1 MAEGD
6 TVLRAARR
14 LEAALAG
21 EALGV
26 RAPNPRGRVG
36 GVERLDGR
44 TLDGV
49 ESRGKH
55 LLLGFGDLVLH
66 SHLGMSGS
74 WRVRRPGGDFG
85 RPAGSAWAILS
96 GPENEAAQFGGP
108 TLRVLGRSEVARDR
122 VLGRLGPDILAPDL
136 EIAVASASLAR
147 GGGLQLG
154 EALLDQRL
162 VAGIGNIFKS
172 EACFAARINPLRA
185 LDGLSA
191 AELGVV
197 LERGTPVDV
206 GRGAARAPRSRRL
219 PPGRATVPP
228 LRHADRLSRPG
239 RREPAQLLVPELS
252 ARRPEPAPG
261 GRSRRTGSPSAPG
274 RRGRPRP
281 TGS

>member
-36 GVERLDGR
+36 GVEQLDGR

-74 WRVRRPGGDFG
+74 WRVHRPGGDFG

-96 GPENEAAQFGGP
+96 GSENEAAQFGGP
-108 TLRVLGRSEVARDR
+108 TLRVLGRSELARDR
-122 VLGRLGPDILAPDL
+122 MLGRLGPDILAPDL
-136 EIAVASASLAR
+136 DLAVASASLAR
-147 GGGLQLG
+147 AVGLQLG

-172 EACFAARINPLRA
+172 EACFAARINPLRG
-185 LDGLSA
+185 LDGLSP
-191 AELGVV
+191 AELGEV
-197 LERGTPVDV
+197 LGE
-206 GRGAARAPRSRRL
+206 ARRL
-219 PPGRATVPP
+219 MSDAV
-228 LRHADRLSRPG
+228 
-239 RREPAQLLVPELS
+239 Q
-252 ARRPEPAPG
+252 
-261 GRSRRTGSPSAPG
+261 
-274 RRGRPRP
+274 RGRPDPAVYRRAGRP
-281 TGS
+281 CPRCGTPIASAGQGDANRRSYWCPNCQPAA